1 MRTDPGGIAL
11 TRRPPHT
18 GRALGLLAAFGVL
31 VFLCLLSVWLGSKE
45 ISFGAVWQVLWHND
59 GSADAVII
67 HSVRMPRTL
76 LAVLVGAGLGLAG
89 CVMQALTR
97 NPLADPGLLGVSA
110 GAAFAIVF
118 SITVLGI
125 SSAYGYIWFA
135 FAGALAATTVVYFL
149 GTRGRAGSSPVKLA
163 LAGAAVTAL
172 LASFTSAM
180 VLSDPVA
187 LNRYRFWSAGSLAGV
202 DSGALLQVL
211 PFLVIGVVLAIAS
224 GPALNSLALGDD
236 VAISLGR
243 KLGPLRLR
251 GALAITL
258 LTGAAVAVAGP
269 IVFLGLIV
277 PHAVRFVI
285 GAGPPLAA
293 ALHRGARA
301 VPVAG
306 RGHPRPD
313 HGAARRDPGRR
324 HRRVPRRAVLHLPGP
339 PAQARGGV
347 T

>member
-1 MRTDPGGIAL
+1 VRTDPGGIAL
-11 TRRPPHT
+11 ERRPPHT
-18 GRALGLLAAFGVL
+18 GRALGLLAALGVL

-45 ISFGAVWQVLWHND
+45 ISVSAVWQVLWHDD

-76 LAVLVGAGLGLAG
+76 LAVLVGAALGLAG
-89 CVMQALTR
+89 TLMQALTR

-118 SITVLGI
+118 SITVLGV
-125 SSAYGYIWFA
+125 SSLYGYIWFA

-149 GTRGRAGSSPVKLA
+149 GTRGRSGSSPVKLA

-172 LASFTSAM
+172 LGSFTSAM

-187 LNRYRFWSAGSLAGV
+187 LNRFRFWSAGSLAGV
-202 DSGALLQVL
+202 DSGSLLRVL
-211 PFLVIGVVLAIAS
+211 PFLLVGVVLAIAS

-236 VAISLGR
+236 VAVALGR
-243 KLGPLRLR
+243 RLGPLRLR

-258 LTGAAVAVAGP
+258 LTGASVAVAGP

-277 PHAVRFVI
+277 PHAVRFLI
-285 GAGPPLAA
+285 GPDHRWLLPYTAVLAPCLLLAA
-293 ALHRGARA
+293 DILGRIMARPGEVRAGVIVAFLGAPFFIWL
-301 VPVAG
+301 V
-306 RGHPRPD
+306 
-313 HGAARRDPGRR
+313 RRRKL
-324 HRRVPRRAVLHLPGP
+324 VEA
-339 PAQARGGV
+339 
-347 T
+347 

>member
-18 GRALGLLAAFGVL
+18 GRALGLLAALGVL

-45 ISFGAVWQVLWHND
+45 ISFGAVWQVLWHDD

-76 LAVLVGAGLGLAG
+76 LAVLVGAALGLAG
-89 CVMQALTR
+89 TVMQALTR
-97 NPLADPGLLGVSA
+97 NPLADPGLLGISA

-118 SITVLGI
+118 SITVLGV
-125 SSAYGYIWFA
+125 SSLYGYVWFA
-135 FAGALAATTVVYFL
+135 FAGALGATAVVYYL
-149 GTRGRAGSSPVKLA
+149 GTRGRSGSSPVKLA

-172 LASFTSAM
+172 LGSFTSAM

-187 LNRYRFWSAGSLAGV
+187 LNRFRFWSAGSLAGV
-202 DSGALLQVL
+202 DGGSLLRIL
-211 PFLVIGVVLAIAS
+211 PFLLVGVVLAIAS

-236 VAISLGR
+236 VAVALGR
-243 KLGPLRLR
+243 RLGPLRLR

-258 LTGAAVAVAGP
+258 LTGASVAVAGP

-277 PHAVRFVI
+277 PHAVRFLI
-285 GAGPPLAA
+285 GPDHRWLLPYTAVLAPCLLLAA
-293 ALHRGARA
+293 DILGRVMARPGEIRAGVIVAFLGAPFFIYL
-301 VPVAG
+301 V
-306 RGHPRPD
+306 
-313 HGAARRDPGRR
+313 RRRKL
-324 HRRVPRRAVLHLPGP
+324 VES
-339 PAQARGGV
+339 
-347 T
+347 

>member
-18 GRALGLLAAFGVL
+18 GRALGLLAAFALL
-31 VFLCLLSVWLGSKE
+31 VFLCLLSIWLGSKE
-45 ISFGAVWQVLWHND
+45 ISFGAVWQVLLHDD

-67 HSVRMPRTL
+67 HSVRMPRTF

-89 CVMQALTR
+89 TVMQALTR

-118 SITVLGI
+118 SITVLGVG
-125 SSAYGYIWFA
+125 SLYGSIWFA
-135 FAGALAATTVVYFL
+135 FAGALAATAVVYYL

-172 LASFTSAM
+172 LSSFTSAM

-187 LNRYRFWSAGSLAGV
+187 LNRYRFWSAGSLSGV
-202 DSGALLQVL
+202 DATALLQVL
-211 PFLVIGVVLAIAS
+211 PFLVVGVVLAIAS

-236 VAISLGR
+236 VAIALGR
-243 KLGPLRLR
+243 RLGPLRLR

-277 PHAVRFVI
+277 PHAVRFVL
-285 GAGPPLAA
+285 GPDHRWLLPYTAVLAPCLLLAA
-293 ALHRGARA
+293 DILGRVMARPGEIRAGVIVAFLGAPFFIHL
-301 VPVAG
+301 V
-306 RGHPRPD
+306 
-313 HGAARRDPGRR
+313 RRRKL
-324 HRRVPRRAVLHLPGP
+324 VES
-339 PAQARGGV
+339 
-347 T
+347 

>member
-1 MRTDPGGIAL
+1 VRTDPGGIAL
-11 TRRPPHT
+11 ERRPPHT
-18 GRALGLLAAFGVL
+18 GRALGLLAALGVL

-45 ISFGAVWQVLWHND
+45 ISFSAVWQVLWHDD

-76 LAVLVGAGLGLAG
+76 LAVLVGAALGLAG
-89 CVMQALTR
+89 TLMQALTR

-118 SITVLGI
+118 SITVLGV
-125 SSAYGYIWFA
+125 SSLYGYIWFA

-149 GTRGRAGSSPVKLA
+149 GTRGRNGSSPVKLA

-172 LASFTSAM
+172 LGSFTSAM

-187 LNRYRFWSAGSLAGV
+187 LNRFRFWSAGSLAGV
-202 DSGALLQVL
+202 DSGSLLRVL
-211 PFLVIGVVLAIAS
+211 PFLLAGVVLAIAG

-236 VAISLGR
+236 VAVALGR
-243 KLGPLRLR
+243 RLGPLRLR

-258 LTGAAVAVAGP
+258 LTGASVAVAGP

-285 GAGPPLAA
+285 GPDHRWLLPYTAVLAPCLLLAA
-293 ALHRGARA
+293 DILGRIMARPGEVRAGVIVAFLGAPFFIWL
-301 VPVAG
+301 V
-306 RGHPRPD
+306 
-313 HGAARRDPGRR
+313 RRRKL
-324 HRRVPRRAVLHLPGP
+324 VEA
-339 PAQARGGV
+339 
-347 T
+347 

>member
-1 MRTDPGGIAL
+1 VRTDPGGIAL

-31 VFLCLLSVWLGSKE
+31 VLLCLLSVWLGSKE
-45 ISFGAVWQVLWHND
+45 ISFGAVWQVLWHDD

-89 CVMQALTR
+89 TVMQALTR

-125 SSAYGYIWFA
+125 SSLYGYIWFA
-135 FAGALAATTVVYFL
+135 FAGALLATAVVYSL

-172 LASFTSAM
+172 LSSFTSAM

-187 LNRYRFWSAGSLAGV
+187 LNRYRFWSAGSLSGV
-202 DSGALLQVL
+202 DATALLQVL
-211 PFLVIGVVLAIAS
+211 PFLVVGVVLAIAS

-236 VAISLGR
+236 VAIALGR

-277 PHAVRFVI
+277 PHAVRFVV
-285 GAGPPLAA
+285 GPDHRWLLPYTAILAPCLLLAA
-293 ALHRGARA
+293 DILGRIMARPSEIRAGVIVAFLGAPFFIYL
-301 VPVAG
+301 V
-306 RGHPRPD
+306 
-313 HGAARRDPGRR
+313 RRRKL
-324 HRRVPRRAVLHLPGP
+324 VES
-339 PAQARGGV
+339 
-347 T
+347 

>member
-1 MRTDPGGIAL
+1 VRTDPGGIAL

-31 VFLCLLSVWLGSKE
+31 VLLCLLSVWLGSKE
-45 ISFGAVWQVLWHND
+45 ISFGAVWQVLWHDD

-89 CVMQALTR
+89 TVMQALTR

-125 SSAYGYIWFA
+125 SSLYGYIWFA
-135 FAGALAATTVVYFL
+135 FAGALLATAVVYYL

-172 LASFTSAM
+172 LSSFTSAM

-187 LNRYRFWSAGSLAGV
+187 LNRYRFWSAGSLSGV
-202 DSGALLQVL
+202 DATALLQVL
-211 PFLVIGVVLAIAS
+211 PFLVVGVVLAIAS

-236 VAISLGR
+236 VAIALGR

-277 PHAVRFVI
+277 PHAVRFVV
-285 GAGPPLAA
+285 GPDHRWLLPYTAILAPCLLLAA
-293 ALHRGARA
+293 DILGRVMARPSEIRAGVIVAFLGAPFFIYL
-301 VPVAG
+301 V
-306 RGHPRPD
+306 
-313 HGAARRDPGRR
+313 RRRKL
-324 HRRVPRRAVLHLPGP
+324 VES
-339 PAQARGGV
+339 
-347 T
+347 

>member
-11 TRRPPHT
+11 TRRPPHS
-18 GRALGLLAAFGVL
+18 GRALGLLAALAVL
-31 VFLCLLSVWLGSKE
+31 VFLCLLSIWLGSKE
-45 ISFGAVWQVLWHND
+45 ISFGAVWQVLWHDD

-89 CVMQALTR
+89 TVMQALTR

-125 SSAYGYIWFA
+125 SSLYGYIWFA
-135 FAGALAATTVVYFL
+135 FAGALAATAVVYFL

-180 VLSDPVA
+180 MLADPVA
-187 LNRYRFWSAGSLAGV
+187 LNRYRFWSAGSLSGV
-202 DSGALLQVL
+202 DGTALLQVL
-211 PFLVIGVVLAIAS
+211 PFFAVGVVLAIAS

-236 VAISLGR
+236 VAIALGR

-285 GAGPPLAA
+285 GPDHRWLLPYTAVLAPCLLLAA
-293 ALHRGARA
+293 DILGRIMARPGEIRAGVIVAFLGAPFFIYL
-301 VPVAG
+301 V
-306 RGHPRPD
+306 
-313 HGAARRDPGRR
+313 RRRKL
-324 HRRVPRRAVLHLPGP
+324 VES
-339 PAQARGGV
+339 
-347 T
+347 

>member
-1 MRTDPGGIAL
+1 VRTDPGGIAL
-11 TRRPPHT
+11 ERHPPHT
-18 GRALGLLAAFGVL
+18 GRALGLLAALGVL
-31 VFLCLLSVWLGSKE
+31 VLLCLLSVWLGSKE
-45 ISFGAVWQVLWHND
+45 ISFSAVWQVLWHDD

-76 LAVLVGAGLGLAG
+76 LAVLVGAALGLAG
-89 CVMQALTR
+89 TLMQALTR

-118 SITVLGI
+118 SITVLGV
-125 SSAYGYIWFA
+125 SSLYGYIWFA

-149 GTRGRAGSSPVKLA
+149 GTRGRNGSSPVKLA

-172 LASFTSAM
+172 LGSFTSAM

-187 LNRYRFWSAGSLAGV
+187 LNRFRFWSAGSLAGV
-202 DSGALLQVL
+202 DSGSLLRVL
-211 PFLVIGVVLAIAS
+211 PFLLAGVVLAIAG

-236 VAISLGR
+236 VAVALGR
-243 KLGPLRLR
+243 RLGPLRLR

-258 LTGAAVAVAGP
+258 LTGASVAVAGP

-285 GAGPPLAA
+285 GPDHRWLLPYTAVLAPCLLLAA
-293 ALHRGARA
+293 DILGRIMARPGEVRAGVIVAFLGAPFFIWL
-301 VPVAG
+301 V
-306 RGHPRPD
+306 
-313 HGAARRDPGRR
+313 RRRKL
-324 HRRVPRRAVLHLPGP
+324 VEA
-339 PAQARGGV
+339 
-347 T
+347 

>member
-11 TRRPPHT
+11 TRRPPHS
-18 GRALGLLAAFGVL
+18 GRALGLLAALAVL
-31 VFLCLLSVWLGSKE
+31 VFLCLLSIWLGSKE
-45 ISFGAVWQVLWHND
+45 ISFGAVWQVLWHDD

-89 CVMQALTR
+89 TVMQALTR

-125 SSAYGYIWFA
+125 SSLYGYIWFA
-135 FAGALAATTVVYFL
+135 FAGALAATAVVYFL

-180 VLSDPVA
+180 VLADPVA
-187 LNRYRFWSAGSLAGV
+187 LNRYRFWSAGSLSGV
-202 DSGALLQVL
+202 DGTALLQVL
-211 PFLVIGVVLAIAS
+211 PFFAVGVVLAIAS

-236 VAISLGR
+236 VAIALGR

-285 GAGPPLAA
+285 GPDHRWLLPYTAVLAPCLLLAA
-293 ALHRGARA
+293 DILGRIMARPGEIRAGVIVAFLGAPFFIYL
-301 VPVAG
+301 V
-306 RGHPRPD
+306 
-313 HGAARRDPGRR
+313 RRRKL
-324 HRRVPRRAVLHLPGP
+324 VES
-339 PAQARGGV
+339 
-347 T
+347 

>member
-11 TRRPPHT
+11 ERRPPHT
-18 GRALGLLAAFGVL
+18 GRALGLLAALGVL

-45 ISFGAVWQVLWHND
+45 ISFSAVWQALWHDD

-76 LAVLVGAGLGLAG
+76 LAVLIGAALGLAG
-89 CVMQALTR
+89 TLMQALTR

-118 SITVLGI
+118 SITVLGV
-125 SSAYGYIWFA
+125 SSLYGYIWFA

-149 GTRGRAGSSPVKLA
+149 GTRGRNGSSPVKLA

-172 LASFTSAM
+172 LGSFTSAM

-187 LNRYRFWSAGSLAGV
+187 LNRFRFWSAGSLAGV
-202 DSGALLQVL
+202 DSGSLLRVL
-211 PFLVIGVVLAIAS
+211 PFLVAGVVLAIAS

-236 VAISLGR
+236 VAVALGR
-243 KLGPLRLR
+243 RLGPLRLR

-258 LTGAAVAVAGP
+258 LTGASVAVAGP
-269 IVFLGLIV
+269 IVFLGLVV

-285 GAGPPLAA
+285 GPDHRWLLPYTAVLAPCLLLAA
-293 ALHRGARA
+293 DILGRIMARPGEVRAGVIVAFLGAPFFIWL
-301 VPVAG
+301 V
-306 RGHPRPD
+306 
-313 HGAARRDPGRR
+313 RRRKL
-324 HRRVPRRAVLHLPGP
+324 VEA
-339 PAQARGGV
+339 
-347 T
+347 

>member
-31 VFLCLLSVWLGSKE
+31 VFLCLLSIWLGSKE
-45 ISFGAVWQVLWHND
+45 ISFGAVWQVLWHDD

-76 LAVLVGAGLGLAG
+76 LAVLVGAALGLAG
-89 CVMQALTR
+89 TLMQALTR

-118 SITVLGI
+118 SITVLGVG
-125 SSAYGYIWFA
+125 SLYGYIWFA
-135 FAGALAATTVVYFL
+135 FAGALAATAVVYFL
-149 GTRGRAGSSPVKLA
+149 GTRGRSGSSPVKLA

-172 LASFTSAM
+172 LGSFTSAM

-202 DSGALLQVL
+202 DSGSLLRIL
-211 PFLVIGVVLAIAS
+211 PFLVVGVVLALAS

-236 VAISLGR
+236 VAVALGR

-258 LTGAAVAVAGP
+258 LTGASVAVAGP

-285 GAGPPLAA
+285 GPDHRWLLPYTAVLAPCLLLAA
-293 ALHRGARA
+293 DILGRIMARPGEIRAGVIVAFVGAPFFIYL
-301 VPVAG
+301 V
-306 RGHPRPD
+306 
-313 HGAARRDPGRR
+313 RRRKL
-324 HRRVPRRAVLHLPGP
+324 VE
-339 PAQARGGV
+339 